1 MPDAS
6 SVVGAAGIAP
16 MLMLAIARMSQHLSI
31 HAEGLPVTWFTTLP
45 LAISL
50 PLFVGG
56 FVVLSCLVVVAL
68 RPVVRRLVDDAEQ
81 WDRVLGH
88 VIGTFG
94 VFFGILLALVAVSVY
109 ENYSDTR
116 EAALHEAGQIT
127 ALYRGTTGLPEQVAE
142 PLQETIKEYLRVV
155 IEEDWPDQRRGE
167 LPEAS
172 LELVDELEREIH
184 EYEPDGLQQLAEFQQ
199 LLATFDDFVETRRV
213 RIDATALE
221 LPTLFWIAIWVGAAV
236 NAVLIGL
243 IIVKSRRLHLVLA
256 GMLALFIGLVMFT
269 TADMDLPYQGAL
281 AVNPGAFERVVDQVE
296 RMEGGP

>member
-1 MPDAS
+1 MNWFAS
-6 SVVGAAGIAP
+6 
-16 MLMLAIARMSQHLSI
+16 
-31 HAEGLPVTWFTTLP
+31 LP
-45 LAISL
+45 LGVSL

-56 FVVLSCLVVVAL
+56 FVLASCLIVMGL
-68 RPVVRRLVDDAEQ
+68 RPVVRRIVDDTDQ

-94 VFFGILLALVAVSVY
+94 VFFGILLALVALSVY
-109 ENYSDTR
+109 ENYADTR

-127 ALYRGTTGLPEQVAE
+127 ALYRGTTGLPEEVAA
-142 PLQETIKEYLRVV
+142 PIRQTIREYVNAV

-167 LPEAS
+167 LPDAS
-172 LELVDELEREIH
+172 LGLVDELEREIH
-184 EYEPDGLQQLAEFQQ
+184 RYEPQDVQQFAEFQQ

-213 RIDATALE
+213 RIDATTLE
-221 LPTLFWIAIWVGAAV
+221 LPLLFWIAIWVGAAV

-269 TADMDLPYQGAL
+269 TADMDLPFQGVL
-281 AVNPGAFERVVDQVE
+281 AVDSGAFERVQDQIE
-296 RMEGGP
+296 QMK

>member
-1 MPDAS
+1 M
-6 SVVGAAGIAP
+6 
-16 MLMLAIARMSQHLSI
+16 
-31 HAEGLPVTWFTTLP
+31 TWFTTLP

-56 FVVLSCLVVVAL
+56 FVVVSCLVVVAL

-127 ALYRGTTGLPEQVAE
+127 ALYRGTTGLPDEVAE
-142 PLQETIKEYLRVV
+142 PLQETIREYLRVV

-167 LPEAS
+167 LPGAS
-172 LELVDELEREIH
+172 LELVNELEAEIH
-184 EYEPDGLQQLAEFQQ
+184 EYEPEGLQQLAEFQQ

-213 RIDATALE
+213 RIDATTLE
-221 LPTLFWIAIWVGAAV
+221 LPLLFWVAIWVGAAV

-243 IIVKSRRLHLVLA
+243 IIVKSKRLHLVLA
-256 GMLALFIGLVMFT
+256 GMLALFIGLVMFA
-269 TADMDLPYQGAL
+269 TADMDLPYQGSIAIG
-281 AVNPGAFERVVDQVE
+281 PGAFERVMDQ
-296 RMEGGP
+296 

>member
-1 MPDAS
+1 
-6 SVVGAAGIAP
+6 
-16 MLMLAIARMSQHLSI
+16 MLRVAIAWMSQHLSI
-31 HAEGLPVTWFTTLP
+31 HAGGTPVTWFTSLP

-56 FVVLSCLVVVAL
+56 FVVVSCLVVVAL

-127 ALYRGTTGLPEQVAE
+127 ALYRGTTGLPDEVAE

-167 LPEAS
+167 LPGAS
-172 LELVDELEREIH
+172 LELVDELEAEIH
-184 EYEPDGLQQLAEFQQ
+184 EYDPRACSSSPSSSSSLPLSTTSSRHGGSASMPPRSNC
-199 LLATFDDFVETRRV
+199 RRSSGSRSGWV
-213 RIDATALE
+213 
-221 LPTLFWIAIWVGAAV
+221 LP
-236 NAVLIGL
+236 
-243 IIVKSRRLHLVLA
+243 
-256 GMLALFIGLVMFT
+256 
-269 TADMDLPYQGAL
+269 
-281 AVNPGAFERVVDQVE
+281 
-296 RMEGGP
+296 

>member
-1 MPDAS
+1 
-6 SVVGAAGIAP
+6 
-16 MLMLAIARMSQHLSI
+16 MLRVAIAWMSQHLSI
-31 HAEGLPVTWFTTLP
+31 HAGGTPVTWFTTLP

-56 FVVLSCLVVVAL
+56 FVVVSCLVVVAL

-127 ALYRGTTGLPEQVAE
+127 ALYRGTTGLPDEVAE

-167 LPEAS
+167 LPGAS
-172 LELVDELEREIH
+172 LELVDELEAEIH
-184 EYEPDGLQQLAEFQQ
+184 EYEPEGLQQLAEFQQ

-281 AVNPGAFERVVDQVE
+281 AVNSGAFERVVDQVE
-296 RMEGGP
+296 RMEGRP